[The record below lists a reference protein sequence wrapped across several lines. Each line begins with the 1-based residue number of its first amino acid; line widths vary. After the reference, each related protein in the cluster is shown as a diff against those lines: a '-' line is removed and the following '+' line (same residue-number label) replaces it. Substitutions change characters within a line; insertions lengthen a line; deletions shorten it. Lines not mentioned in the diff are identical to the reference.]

1 MKSDVAPALLHAT
14 DTAPLPPREPLWSQV
29 KHAILSLIK
38 DDRLPANA
46 PLPSESDLCQR
57 FGVSRTVVR
66 EAMNQLVYEH
76 VIYKRQG
83 KGAFVAGR
91 RESQE
96 FVGTIIGGF
105 SDEWFEKHRAVDRR
119 ILRQTSAL
127 PGDRARELLQLPPG
141 DGPESRVVEVSRVLS
156 VEGIPQMYV
165 TISIPERL
173 VPGLDQVPLQ
183 ARSLYDVLR
192 RQYGLHFQNADRWVE
207 AVTPTVES
215 AQLLEVTTITP
226 LIAIESCA
234 YSDTGQPIEY
244 WSALCRTDVRSLHFQ
259 IRR

>member
-1 MKSDVAPALLHAT
+1 MKSDDDAMLQPSAESSV
-14 DTAPLPPREPLWSQV
+14 TAPREPLWARV
-29 KHAILSLIK
+29 KHAILSLIQ
-38 DDRLPANA
+38 DERLPANA
-46 PLPSESDLCQR
+46 PLPSESELCQR

-96 FVGTIIGGF
+96 FVGSIIGF

-119 ILRQTSAL
+119 ILRQVSTL
-127 PGDRARELLQLPPG
+127 PCDRARELLRLPEG
-141 DGPESRVVEVSRVLS
+141 DGPDSRVIEVSRVLS
-156 VEGIPQMYV
+156 VEGIPHMLV
-165 TISIPERL
+165 TISIPECL

-183 ARSLYDVLR
+183 TRSLYDVLR
-192 RQYGLHFQNADRWVE
+192 RQYGLHFHNADRWIE
-207 AVTPTVES
+207 AVTTTAEN
-215 AQLLEVTTITP
+215 AQLLEVTTATP
-226 LIAIESCA
+226 LVAIESCA
-234 YSDTGQPIEY
+234 HSDSGRPIEY
-244 WSALCRTDVRSLHFQ
+244 WKALCRTDVASLHFQ

>member
-1 MKSDVAPALLHAT
+1 MKSDVASTPRPANDSGT
-14 DTAPLPPREPLWSQV
+14 TAPREPLWSQV
-29 KHAILSLIK
+29 KHAILSLIQ
-38 DDRLPANA
+38 DERLPANA

-57 FGVSRTVVR
+57 FSVSRTVVR

-96 FVGTIIGGF
+96 FVGSIIGF

-119 ILRQTSAL
+119 ILRQASTF
-127 PGDRARELLQLPPG
+127 PGARARELLQLPAG

-156 VEGIPQMYV
+156 VEGIPHMLV
-165 TISIPERL
+165 TISIPEHL

-192 RQYGLHFQNADRWVE
+192 RRYGLHFQSADRWIE
-207 AVTPTVES
+207 AVTTTAEN
-215 AQLLEVTTITP
+215 AQLLEVTTSTP

-234 YSDTGQPIEY
+234 HSASGQPIEY
-244 WSALCRTDVRSLHFQ
+244 WQALCRTDVASLHFQ